1 MAGVRGAKNPMPTKG
16 DKATGIFSSR
26 GVQKLDSTASQPGK
40 STMAYAKGCDHA
52 VKPVKRD
59 NMLKS

>member
-1 MAGVRGAKNPMPTKG
+1 MPTKG